1 MGKKSSKAPDYT
13 AVANASRESAQ
24 IMAQLGREQ
33 LAFAKQQ
40 YAEAMPLARE
50 VAAQQMAAQQQQMQ
64 QAQDYYDYQINT
76 FRPLEQGLVRQAQEF
91 NSDSYREQQ
100 ARDAA
105 AAAGRAFGVT
115 QQANQRAMA
124 SMGVNPNS
132 GRFSAIQ
139 QQSALGLAAQRA
151 GAMTGARQQAQ
162 QMGWARGLDAAGLGR
177 GLAGSSL
184 GAYQG
189 ATSAGSAGLQSTM
202 APGAQMMQGMA
213 QGASTIGQGLNTQ
226 MSGLTS
232 VLSGQVSQRNAAMN
246 AQGEMFG
253 AVLGAA
259 GTLGA
264 AALGPAAPVA
274 ALSDPRL
281 KENIELVGVDPD
293 TQLNLYKFAY
303 RSSPERKFIGV
314 MANEVQ
320 QRFPEAVTTTP
331 DGYLAVHYDKLGLR
345 MTEVTN

>member
-1 MGKKSSKAPDYT
+1 MGKKSSPAPDYT
-13 AVANASRESAQ
+13 SVANASRESAQ
-24 IMAQLGREQ
+24 IMAGLGREQ

-76 FRPLEQGLVRQAQEF
+76 FRPLEQGLVQQAQEF

-115 QQANQRAMA
+115 QQSNQRAMA

-189 ATSAGSAGLQSTM
+189 ATGAGSAGLQSTM
-202 APGAQMMQGMA
+202 APGSQMMQGMA

-226 MSGLTS
+226 MNGLTS
-232 VLSGQVSQRNAAMN
+232 VLSGQVSQRNASMN
-246 AQGEMFG
+246 AQGEMWG
-253 AVLGAA
+253 SVLGAG

-264 AALGPAAPVA
+264 A